1 MTRHFEKWARKE
13 RIGNA
18 DLGAVIQ
25 AADAGLIHADLKGC
39 LVKIRLARQGAGKS
53 SGYRTIIAY
62 KKDERA
68 FFLYGF
74 SKGDRANISSDEIN
88 GLEEYGEILM
98 ELPIADLNQL
108 ISEGK
113 LREIL

>member
-25 AADAGLIHADLKGC
+25 AADAGLIHANLKGC
-39 LVKIRLARQGAGKS
+39 LVNIRLARQGAGKS

-68 FFLYGF
+68 FFF
-74 SKGDRANISSDEIN
+74 TASAKEIAQTYLQTRSMAWKN
-88 GLEEYGEILM
+88 TEK
-98 ELPIADLNQL
+98 
-108 ISEGK
+108 S
-113 LREIL
+113 